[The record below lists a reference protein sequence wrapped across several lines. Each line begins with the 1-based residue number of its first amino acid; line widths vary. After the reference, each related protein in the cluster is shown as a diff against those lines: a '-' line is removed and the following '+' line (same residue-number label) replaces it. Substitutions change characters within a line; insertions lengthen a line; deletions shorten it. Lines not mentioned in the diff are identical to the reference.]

1 MNHSQSPIAVWQWLY
16 LYLKSET
23 LNLIIDQGNTL
34 TKYAV
39 FDNGVM
45 ITHQTHKDV
54 DEDTL
59 LQLSSNHSITNV
71 ILSSVRSSGPDGF
84 ARLRKIIPSSH
95 YFNEQTLLPFTN
107 EYNTPQTQGKDRL
120 AAVAGGITLWP
131 GANILVI
138 DAGTAITFEL
148 IEKGQYYKGGN
159 ISPGMALRFK
169 SLNQFTSQL
178 PLCAP
183 DDSVGLI
190 GQATDTAI
198 IAGVQNSIAF
208 EMDGYISELSQ
219 RYDRLKV
226 AITGG
231 DAEFFAGKLKNT
243 IFVHQ
248 NLVLIGLNRIL
259 EYNA

>member
-1 MNHSQSPIAVWQWLY
+1 MLTSNSIDVWHCIY
-16 LYLKSET
+16 LYLKSEA

-34 TKYAV
+34 TKYAL
-39 FDNGVM
+39 FDNGSI
-45 ITHQTHKDV
+45 ITHLTHRDI
-54 DEDTL
+54 DEETL
-59 LQLSSNHSITNV
+59 LQLTNSQPITKA
-71 ILSSVRSSGPDGF
+71 ILSSVRSSGVDDF
-84 ARLRKIIPSSH
+84 DILRKIVPSSH
-95 YFNEQTLLPFTN
+95 YFNERTKLPFIN

-131 GANILVI
+131 GANMLVI

-148 IEKGQYYKGGN
+148 IENGQYYKGGN

-169 SLNQFTSQL
+169 SLNEFTSQL
-178 PLCAP
+178 PLCSP
-183 DDSVGLI
+183 DAAVNLI
-190 GQATDTAI
+190 GQTTNTAI

-208 EMDGYISELSQ
+208 EIDGYISELSQ
-219 RYDRLKV
+219 RYDSLKV